1 MPMGLLLQAAVA
13 FGAAGLQPPDLVP
26 RVVVTATVAE
36 SVTRRRPDGAVDW
49 PRLQDTLRT
58 RRPARAVESRDFYT
72 NA

>member
-1 MPMGLLLQAAVA
+1 MLMGLLLQAAVA
-13 FGAAGLQPPDLVP
+13 FGAAGPEPTDLVP

-36 SVTRRRPDGAVDW
+36 SVTQRRLDGAVDW

-58 RRPARAVESRDFYT
+58 GRPARAVESSDFHT